1 MDKRIDLITKVLDF
15 IDTSDDDEAV
25 SLMADIYMMFLE
37 VSSSATILMVENKL
51 LNRELDHFYEEED
64 LKELNEKIN
73 DKTKLVS

>member
-1 MDKRIDLITKVLDF
+1 MDKKIDLITKVLDF

-64 LKELNEKIN
+64 LKELNEKLE
-73 DKTKLVS
+73 DSTKLVS

>member
-1 MDKRIDLITKVLDF
+1 MDKKIDLITKVLDF

-25 SLMADIYMMFLE
+25 SLMAEIYMMFLE

-51 LNRELDHFYEEED
+51 LNRELDHLYEEED
-64 LKELNEKIN
+64 LKELNEKID

>member
-64 LKELNEKIN
+64 LKELNEKLE
-73 DKTKLVS
+73 DSTKLVS

>member
-1 MDKRIDLITKVLDF
+1 MDKGIDLITKVLDF

-25 SLMADIYMMFLE
+25 SLMAEIYMMFLE

>member
-1 MDKRIDLITKVLDF
+1 MDKGIDLITKVLDF

-25 SLMADIYMMFLE
+25 SLMAEIYMMFLE

-64 LKELNEKIN
+64 LKELNEKLE
-73 DKTKLVS
+73 DSTKLVS

>member
-25 SLMADIYMMFLE
+25 SLMAEIYMMFLE